1 MRNKIAII
9 EDDLD
14 ICRMAETFLQKSRY
28 IVQYTRNGADGIQL
42 CRNFCPD
49 LILLDLMLPKL
60 DGAAVL
66 KKLRTFTNVPVIV
79 VSAKTM
85 VQSKIELLRL
95 GADDYVTKPFD
106 LYELLARIEANLKRA
121 FPQQQ
126 EQDILQYRDIEVRN
140 STVFICGVSV
150 PFTAT
155 ELRML
160 ELFLKYP
167 QKIFSKQNLYE
178 TVWQEE
184 YAYEDDT
191 INTHISH
198 IRKKI
203 KSLTGEDYI
212 QTVWGIGYK
221 MKECR

>member
-1 MRNKIAII
+1 
-9 EDDLD
+9 
-14 ICRMAETFLQKSRY
+14 
-28 IVQYTRNGADGIQL
+28 
-42 CRNFCPD
+42 
-49 LILLDLMLPKL
+49 MLPKL

-126 EQDILQYRDIEVRN
+126 EQDILKYRDIEVRN

-160 ELFLKYP
+160 ELFLKHP

-178 TVWQEE
+178 SVWQEE

-198 IRKKI
+198 ILQKDQISDWERTISRPYGGLDTK
-203 KSLTGEDYI
+203 
-212 QTVWGIGYK
+212 
-221 MKECR
+221 